1 MRCFII
7 KDTQLTQIYNIML
20 RSYPPNELRS
30 QDEQREIAGLSE
42 LEIKTI
48 EADGIVCGFITAWHL
63 ESCIFIEH
71 IAIDPAYRGRGYG
84 RRLLEELLD
93 TVEKPIVVSVSPS
106 IDPVALKRVAFYQA
120 SGFKLCFFDYY
131 MPPMQPQFSPAEMLI
146 MSYPIE
152 LRANEFAP
160 IKSEIFRKVYNQD

>member
-1 MRCFII
+1 MFII
-7 KDTQLTQIYNIML
+7 KDPQLKQIYDIMV

-30 QDEQREIAGLSE
+30 EEEQYEVSQLGE

-48 EADGIVCGFITAWHL
+48 EENGIVCGFATAWHL
-63 ESCIFIEH
+63 ESCVFIEH

-84 RRLLEELLD
+84 RSLLEELLD
-93 TVEKPIVVSVSPS
+93 EVEKPIVVSVSPS
-106 IDPVALKRVAFYQA
+106 DDPVALKRVEFYQK

-131 MPPMQPQFSPAEMLI
+131 MPPMQPQFAPAEMLI

-152 LRANEFAP
+152 LRAQDFALM
-160 IKSEIFRKVYNQD
+160 KHEIFHKVYNQD